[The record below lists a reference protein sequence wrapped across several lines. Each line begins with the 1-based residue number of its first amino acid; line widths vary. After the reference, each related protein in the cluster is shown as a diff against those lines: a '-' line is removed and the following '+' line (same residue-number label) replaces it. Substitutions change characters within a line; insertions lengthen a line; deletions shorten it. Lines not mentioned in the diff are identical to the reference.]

1 MNLVHST
8 IFLEITL
15 DKKLH
20 WGGHTE
26 KLANRLSSQHSQ
38 LYINMLINEVAN
50 QRTLCSLVILYLVSH
65 GTMSYR
71 DFLGK

>member
-8 IFLEITL
+8 IFLEIIL

-26 KLANRLSSQHSQ
+26 KLANRLS
-38 LYINMLINEVAN
+38 LAAFI
-50 QRTLCSLVILYLVSH
+50 VIY
-65 GTMSYR
+65 
-71 DFLGK
+71 